1 MVTAWPRSSM
11 LRTRTSA
18 GPLPLLWLAVLLLGI
33 MFTHGMN
40 AESAEGHVTVGVA
53 APLSASAGTH
63 EGHTVGA
70 GKDDAYASPEVE
82 TSEDR
87 HDGEGSA
94 HPGQEC
100 VSGQPQQALDLAA
113 PCLVA
118 LDWAPPTHA
127 YAVGKAGLFRP
138 EESALPP
145 MTGTRDS
152 VVQQV

>member
-1 MVTAWPRSSM
+1 M
-11 LRTRTSA
+11 LRTRASA
-18 GPLPLLWLAVLLLGI
+18 GPLPLLWLAVLLLSI
-33 MFTHGMN
+33 VFTHGMT
-40 AESAEGHVTVGVA
+40 AESAEGHVTAGVA
-53 APLSASAGTH
+53 APVSASAGIH
-63 EGHTVGA
+63 EGHTGGA
-70 GKDDAYASPEVE
+70 GDAVAYASLEVE

-94 HPGQEC
+94 HAGQEC
-100 VSGQPQQALDLAA
+100 VSGQPQQGLDLAA
-113 PCLVA
+113 PCLVM

-127 YAVGKAGLFRP
+127 YAVGKSGLFRP